1 MKYLLF
7 VSSGRCGTVRLTQI
21 LREKLPEEKYA
32 VVHQMKYSRLA
43 NVIGNIL
50 YALDGLEHVKERLYP
65 AMIASYHKGRHFIGT
80 DPLTAMIIP
89 PSIAANQATTVV
101 HLQRDHDAFARSM
114 VALTRKRWQSRIAHN
129 LVPFWQPG
137 LLPLENQL
145 RPGIHDRYRNVSVAK
160 NHYFAQRYGHLRNY
174 YHIDMKEL
182 FGSDRLSQLIDA
194 AFGERI
200 EITRADLDRKANE
213 S

>member
-1 MKYLLF
+1 MKHLLF
-7 VSSGRCGTVRLTQI
+7 VSCGRCGTVRLTQI
-21 LREKLPEEKYA
+21 LREKLAEEKYA

-43 NVIGNIL
+43 NVIGHIL
-50 YALDGLEHVKERLYP
+50 YTVNGLEHAKEILYP
-65 AMIASYHKGRHFIGT
+65 ALIAPYQKGRHFIGT

-89 PSIAANQATTVV
+89 QSILDHPETTII

-137 LLPLENQL
+137 IWPLENQL
-145 RPGIHDRYRNVSVAK
+145 RQRIHDRYRRVSVRK
-160 NHYFAQRYGHLRNY
+160 NRFFAQRYGHSRNY
-174 YHIDMKEL
+174 HHIDMQDL
-182 FGSDRLSQLIDA
+182 FGSDRLA
-194 AFGERI
+194 AIIQTTLGET
-200 EITRADLDRKANE
+200 ITITQADLDRRANE